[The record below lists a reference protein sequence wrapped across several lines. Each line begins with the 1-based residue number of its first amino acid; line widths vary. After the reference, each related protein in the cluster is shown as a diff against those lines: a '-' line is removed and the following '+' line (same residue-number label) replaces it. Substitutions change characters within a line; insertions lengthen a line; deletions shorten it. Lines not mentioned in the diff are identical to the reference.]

1 MEIYPF
7 SQETQDLIDE
17 KDNLL
22 NKADDDFF
30 SDWGLLELALFAV
43 IWKYVSTFKT
53 EEGKFVFDDDA
64 VAKVAALNQITA
76 AAIQGTTYPEKV
88 RRYMDAFGPVTD
100 LNAQIHAR
108 VNGMTAAE
116 LEKLLSSV
124 QRQNVAITLN
134 GLTGAGISTEFIEP
148 MKIGIYR
155 NLVGGATVSDMEAWI
170 RDYIVSNQDRLGRF
184 QRYVGQIAR
193 DALFQYDGLVNSL
206 IGDKIDANAYYYVGG
221 LVKDSREQCIRWDRK
236 GYLLKSELQT
246 EINWA
251 VRYGA
256 GMIPGT
262 TPENFTIYRGGYNCR
277 HTAVPFKI

>member
-1 MEIYPF
+1 MEQYPF
-7 SQETQDLIDE
+7 SGQTQDLIDE
-17 KDNLL
+17 KENLL

-43 IWKYVSTFKT
+43 IWKYVSSFQTQD
-53 EEGKFVFDDDA
+53 GKFVFDDDA
-64 VAKVAALNQITA
+64 VAKVAAMNQVTA

-88 RRYMDAFGPVTD
+88 RRYMAVFGPVTD
-100 LNAQIHAR
+100 LNAEIHAR
-108 VNGMTAAE
+108 VNGMSVAE
-116 LEKLLSSV
+116 LEKLLSVV

-134 GLTGAGISTEFIEP
+134 GLTGAGINTEFIEP

-155 NLVGGATVSDMEAWI
+155 NIVAGATVTDMERWI
-170 RDYIVSNQDRLGRF
+170 RNYIVSNQERVGRF
-184 QRYVGQIAR
+184 QKYAGQIAR

-206 IGDKIDANAYYYVGG
+206 VSENIGANAYYYVGG
-221 LVKDSREQCIRWDRK
+221 LVKDSREQCIRWDAK
-236 GYLLKSELQT
+236 GYLLKSELQA

-251 VRYGA
+251 YRNGA